1 MPVPSERILE
11 KDVCKALRDFWKKQK
26 FFYIRNQQGIGSKR
40 GTADYT
46 VVKNGYTTWVEA
58 KSPVGKQ
65 SAPQLQF
72 QKELEGAGGY
82 YMIVHSLEEF
92 IDKWKERYGKL

>member
-1 MPVPSERILE
+1 MPVPVERILE
-11 KDVCKALRDFWKKQK
+11 KDVCKSLRDFWKKQK

-46 VVKNGYTTWVEA
+46 VVKNGFTAWVEA

-65 SAPQLQF
+65 SAPQAEF
-72 QKELEGAGGY
+72 QKQLEAVGGFY
-82 YMIVHSLEEF
+82 IVVHSLDEF
-92 IDKWKERYGKL
+92 IERWKERNGKL

>member
-46 VVKNGYTTWVEA
+46 VVKNGCTAWVEA

-65 SAPQLQF
+65 SAPQLEF
-72 QKELEGAGGY
+72 QKQVEAAGGT

-92 IDKWKERYGKL
+92 VEKWKERMR